1 MERQQLKQHEQNEK
15 SNQQIGISDETSSG
29 RKMCTNTHTAVMKKW
44 AITIDTKYDNRNNDL
59 GKGVM
64 ILLGYIPYVST

>member
-15 SNQQIGISDETSSG
+15 SNQQIGNIG
-29 RKMCTNTHTAVMKKW
+29 RHFKQSENVYKYAYGSNEKW
-44 AITIDTKYDNRNNDL
+44 AITIDTKYNNRNNDL